1 MTRRMP
7 EPPDGWLV
15 LVLNEDRQ
23 PEAVYI
29 RADQAAADLAADGGC
44 EPGEH
49 WFLLDPFRVFTK
61 PGDETDNRPT
71 DWEGVNRGACLIEL
85 LYRLPITEAL
95 ALPATPALTVV

>member
-1 MTRRMP
+1 MP

-29 RADQAAADLAADGGC
+29 RADQAAADGGY

-49 WFLLDPFRVFTK
+49 WFLLDPFQVFTK
-61 PGDETDNRPT
+61 QGDDTDNCPT
-71 DWEGVNRGACLIEL
+71 DWEGINRGECLIEL

-95 ALPATPALTVV
+95 ALPARPALTAA